1 MFIEAVPDGILDTF
15 KEIKTSEAF
24 EERMHITVEVE
35 EYFPEI
41 AARITPASFGLLDEQ
56 AYLQTA
62 ITSIIHRPYVM
73 ENHTLILGCG
83 DSVFLTDPITG
94 HGCNTASYAAE
105 QIYETLLT
113 NKEAAWDEAVS
124 AAYWNQVKAYIVAV
138 TEWTNAMTQ
147 PLPEHIA
154 GLLMKAAADQQTAD
168 EIAVWFE
175 DPIKAREAFLG
186 NSINPR

>member
-1 MFIEAVPDGILDTF
+1 
-15 KEIKTSEAF
+15 
-24 EERMHITVEVE
+24 
-35 EYFPEI
+35 
-41 AARITPASFGLLDEQ
+41 
-56 AYLQTA
+56 
-62 ITSIIHRPYVM
+62 M

-94 HGCNTASYAAE
+94 QGCNTASYAAE

-124 AAYWNQVKAYIVAV
+124 AAYWNRVKAYIVAV

-168 EIAVWFE
+168 EIAAWFE
-175 DPIKAREAFLG
+175 DPIKAREAFIG

>member
-15 KEIKTSEAF
+15 KGIKIPEAF
-24 EERMHITVEVE
+24 EERMRITVGEH
-35 EYFPEI
+35 FPEI
-41 AARITPASFGLLDEQ
+41 AARITSASFGLIDEQ
-56 AYLQTA
+56 AYLQTV
-62 ITSIIHRPYVM
+62 ITSIIHRPHVM
-73 ENHTLILGCG
+73 ENHTFILGCG

-94 HGCNTASYAAE
+94 QGCNMASYAAE
-105 QIYETLLT
+105 QIYETLVT
-113 NKEAAWDEAVS
+113 NQEAAWDEAVG
-124 AAYWNQVKAYIVAV
+124 AAYWNRVKAYIVAV

-168 EIAVWFE
+168 EIVAWFE